1 MFWIPSVSSVQY
13 DEKAVN
19 DFAKRLEA
27 SISEKNREGLQDVVS
42 TLIDWSYDA
51 DSNDL
56 IQILR
61 VIIIQNASSD
71 EMCSQELLPLLFHCL
86 DQDDSE
92 ISSLV

>member
-1 MFWIPSVSSVQY
+1 MWFLHLSVIFFGAINV
-13 DEKAVN
+13 
-19 DFAKRLEA
+19 
-27 SISEKNREGLQDVVS
+27 
-42 TLIDWSYDA
+42 DWSYDA